1 MIDRL
6 EEFIKNQGISVRA
19 FEQAI
24 SASDGMIR
32 RAINN
37 RTNIQSKWLCNIA
50 ENFPQLNLNWLI
62 TGQGE
67 MLLSSSKANINTGG
81 NNISGNIGSSVNTGI
96 GNHMVN
102 ITMPESG
109 TQKIIKPSGEVE
121 IQRTDSTKS
130 EGTKEAELCK
140 EIELMKQR
148 VALMEEH
155 IKMKDDLIASLKDA
169 NAVLKDSIE
178 LLRNRR

>member
-1 MIDRL
+1 MIERI
-6 EEFIKNQGISVRA
+6 EEFIKSQGISVRA

-37 RTNIQSKWLCNIA
+37 KTNIQSKWLSNIA
-50 ENFPQLNLNWLI
+50 ESFPQLSLNWLI

-67 MLLSSSKANINTGG
+67 MLLSLQKPSINTNGNSIIGNVGSSINTGM
-81 NNISGNIGSSVNTGI
+81 GS
-96 GNHMVN
+96 HMVN

-109 TQKIIKPSGEVE
+109 TQKVIKPSGEVE
-121 IQRTDSTKS
+121 IQRTDPAIKDD
-130 EGTKEAELCK
+130 ERLAELNK

-148 VALMEEH
+148 VALMEDNM
-155 IKMKDDLIASLKDA
+155 KMKDELIATLKET
-169 NAVLKDSIE
+169 IE

>member
-1 MIDRL
+1 MTTKERILTFLKEMKKKQGDFFAQIDMTASNFKGSAKKSELGADKIAKILSIYPIISPDWLLLGVGNMLRL
-6 EEFIKNQGISVRA
+6 P
-19 FEQAI
+19 
-24 SASDGMIR
+24 SDDK
-32 RAINN
+32 
-37 RTNIQSKWLCNIA
+37 TNVYNS
-50 ENFPQLNLNWLI
+50 
-62 TGQGE
+62 G
-67 MLLSSSKANINTGG
+67 S
-81 NNISGNIGSSVNTGI
+81 ISGNVGA

-130 EGTKEAELCK
+130 EDTKEAELCK

-148 VALMEEH
+148 VALMEDT

-178 LLRNRR
+178 LLRNRQ